1 MGPYADWIPHNHQL
15 DRMADASRRGGA
27 HVSNNPTGSAPPAE
41 VLEPRT
47 PGRQRT
53 WAVVVAVVAGLLMC
67 SCMSTLFLV
76 LTGIIAE
83 PVTVIEEILRVIH
96 ALVGG

>member
-1 MGPYADWIPHNHQL
+1 VSHNPI
-15 DRMADASRRGGA
+15 GA
-27 HVSNNPTGSAPPAE
+27 ALPEDVS
-41 VLEPRT
+41 EPRT
-47 PGRQRT
+47 PGRKPM
-53 WAVVVAVVAGLLMC
+53 WAVVLAAVAGLLMC
-67 SCMSTLFLV
+67 SCISIATIFLV

>member
-1 MGPYADWIPHNHQL
+1 MS
-15 DRMADASRRGGA
+15 DA
-27 HVSNNPTGSAPPAE
+27 PTGAAPPAE
-41 VLEPRT
+41 ASEPRSA
-47 PGRQRT
+47 GRRRT
-53 WAVVVAVVAGLLMC
+53 WAVVLAVAAGLLVC
-67 SCMSTLFLV
+67 TCMFAVFLV